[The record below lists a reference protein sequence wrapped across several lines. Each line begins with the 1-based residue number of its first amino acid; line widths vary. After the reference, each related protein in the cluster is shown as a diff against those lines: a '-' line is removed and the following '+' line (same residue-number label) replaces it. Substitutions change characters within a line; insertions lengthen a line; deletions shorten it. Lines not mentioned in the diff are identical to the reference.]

1 MIVTVHPPTI
11 VIRARAP
18 FWSKVLA
25 VVSAQLREA
34 SRRAALRRARR
45 ELLELS
51 DTMLADIGI
60 SRSDITSVTALGSAD
75 LTRHPRRS
83 A

>member
-1 MIVTVHPPTI
+1 MIITIHPPTI

-18 FWSKVLA
+18 FWSKLLA
-25 VVSAQLREA
+25 VASARLKEA
-34 SRRAALRRARR
+34 GRRAAVRRARR